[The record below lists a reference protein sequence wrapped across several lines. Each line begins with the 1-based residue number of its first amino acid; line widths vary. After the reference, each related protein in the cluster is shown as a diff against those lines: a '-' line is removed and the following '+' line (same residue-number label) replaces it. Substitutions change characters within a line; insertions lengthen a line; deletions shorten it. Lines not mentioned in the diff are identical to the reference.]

1 MVFHPFSHL
10 MYSLRMCGTIMW
22 EDKTVDTR
30 LEVDGILTQLLI
42 LIFNDD
48 SGLDSQYMLTQA
60 RHAVY

>member
-48 SGLDSQYMLTQA
+48 SGLDS
-60 RHAVY
+60 